1 MSRLLD
7 ERPAPARRP
16 AAARTG
22 LAPALALPG
31 SRRPLPTWPL
41 TALFLGVPL
50 WWVAGLGDLM
60 FPVFAAVMLV
70 FLGRRGGVEVPRG
83 FGLWLLFLVW
93 MAFSAIQL
101 DTAGRFAGFGY
112 RALLYVAV
120 TILGV
125 YVYNAR
131 HSITGRYVLGLMVGF
146 WMIVVAGGYLGV
158 FFPML
163 QITTPLAHL
172 VPEPLLSNE
181 LVREMVIRRATQY
194 NPDSWFQL
202 EPRPSAPFLYTN
214 GWGNAYSLLMPFV
227 VAYLAVVRRGRMFWF
242 VLAAIPISFV
252 PAFLTLNRGMFLGLG
267 LAVVYVAVR
276 LALAG
281 RTRAL
286 LALGGLAVVTVLA
299 VTVLPV
305 QERLTERLT
314 VSTTTE
320 DRASLYLETIDRTL
334 ESPLFGYG
342 APRPSENDGAPS
354 AGTQGQIWMVLFS
367 HGFPGAFLYLA
378 FLTVAWFRSLRRIDA
393 VGLTCNTVLLL
404 LLVESLYYGVLATG
418 LAIGMIAAGLVL
430 RPAFPRRDSLKR
442 DPRKRGR

>member
-7 ERPAPARRP
+7 ERPAPMRRS
-16 AAARTG
+16 AASRTG
-22 LAPALALPG
+22 LAPAAAMPG
-31 SRRPLPTWPL
+31 LRPALPTWPL
-41 TALFLGVPL
+41 TALFLGVPV
-50 WWVAGLGDLM
+50 WWVAGLGDLV
-60 FPVFAAVMLV
+60 FPLFGAVMLV
-70 FLGRRGGVEVPRG
+70 FLARRGGVEVPRG
-83 FGLWLLFLVW
+83 FGLWLLFLLW
-93 MAFSAIQL
+93 MGFSAIEL
-101 DTAGRFAGFGY
+101 DTVGRFAGFGY
-112 RALLYVAV
+112 RALLYIAV
-120 TILGV
+120 TIIGV

-131 HSITGRYVLGLMVGF
+131 TTITARYVLGLMVGY
-146 WMIVVAGGYLGV
+146 WLVVVAGGYLGV
-158 FFPML
+158 FFPTL
-163 QITTPLAHL
+163 SITTPLAAL
-172 VPEPLLSNE
+172 VPEPLLNNE
-181 LVREMVIRRATQY
+181 LVREMVIRRATQF

-227 VAYLAVVRRGRMFWF
+227 VAYLAIVRRGRMFWF
-242 VLAAIPISFV
+242 VVAAIPVSFV

-267 LAVVYVAVR
+267 LAVVYVAFR

-286 LALGGLAVVTVLA
+286 LAIGGLAVITVVA
-299 VTVLPV
+299 VAVLPV
-305 QERLTERLT
+305 QERLSERLD

-334 ESPLFGYG
+334 DSPLFGYG

-378 FLTVAWFRSLRRIDA
+378 FFTVAYLRSLRRIDA

-404 LLVESLYYGVLATG
+404 LLVESLYYGVLASG

-430 RPAFPRRDSLKR
+430 RPTSRPDSLKGAR
-442 DPRKRGR
+442 S